1 MFKLLPFIL
10 VLLAS
15 ACAPDNVKPVPPAW
29 IDNPEMGAVGT
40 STTHVKGR
48 HYQEDLAIS
57 RAREKL
63 AAHLGVNI
71 SMDQTITQKVS
82 NDKAYVTSHK
92 ETGQSINNKEVKAR
106 VRATWHDTS
115 QDQIWVWVYPV
126 N

>member
-1 MFKLLPFIL
+1 MFKLLPFVL
-10 VLLAS
+10 VLLAT

-57 RAREKL
+57 LAREKL
-63 AAHLGVNI
+63 AAHLGFKI
-71 SMDQTITQKVS
+71 SRDQTITQKVS
-82 NDKAYVTSHK
+82 NDKAYVTSKK
-92 ETGQSINNKEVKAR
+92 EPGQSINNKEVKAR

-115 QDQIWVWVYPV
+115 QDQIWVWLYPV

>member
-1 MFKLLPFIL
+1 MFKLLPF
-10 VLLAS
+10 VLALFAT

-63 AAHLGVNI
+63 AAHLGVKI
-71 SMDQTITQKVS
+71 SMDQTITQKVA

-106 VRATWHDTS
+106 VRATWHDRS

>member
-10 VLLAS
+10 AIFTS
-15 ACAPDNVKPVPPAW
+15 ACGPDNVKPLPPAW

-63 AAHLGVNI
+63 AAHMGVKI

>member
-1 MFKLLPFIL
+1 MFKLLPFVL
-10 VLLAS
+10 ALLAT
-15 ACAPDNVKPVPPAW
+15 ACGPNNVKPVPPAW

-40 STTHVKGR
+40 STTHVQGR

-63 AAHLGVNI
+63 AAHLGVKI
-71 SMDQTITQKVS
+71 TMDQTITQNVT

-92 ETGQSINNKEVKAR
+92 ETAQSINNKEVKAR

-115 QDQIWVWVYPV
+115 QDQVWVWVYPV